1 MVSPFSFRGQIHRLP
16 FALWSVG
23 IFFSQHLVTLIVFR
37 AYSLPLH
44 FDRPLAYWSFYVT
57 PLRALATLNRV
68 SDLMLILALG
78 YLLIVA
84 WTLAALSFRRA
95 ANANISEWIAAAAI
109 APVVQIPVILIL
121 CLAPPRISEAA
132 LRGAD
137 TREDGFTEWSAAAQ
151 GSIAGLGLTLASVA
165 VGALVFGTY
174 GYGMFVISPFV
185 IGAVTAYLGNR
196 RHDIGQTKTLSLVAG
211 GTALGGI
218 ALLAFALEGIVCLIL
233 AAPLG
238 FGVALVGGALGLA
251 IARYTRRTPR
261 QTLSGL
267 ALLPLVFAV
276 ENVMSATTSFDTAE
290 TAVVNAPPE
299 WVWKSIVGMDTID
312 EPPALPFRLGIAY
325 PLRGEVVGEGV
336 GAIRRG
342 EFSTGTAIER
352 VTEWI
357 PNRKLAFVVVSDVPG
372 MRELS
377 PYRHVHAPHV
387 VGYFVT
393 TDTSFELLPLPD
405 GRTEILERTSH
416 VLKLDPIFYW
426 LPMARFAVHMNNARV
441 LGHLGRQA
449 ERGFR
454 ESVNEARNRRELPRP
469 P

>member
-1 MVSPFSFRGQIHRLP
+1 MVSPFSFRGQIRRLP
-16 FALWSVG
+16 YALWSIG
-23 IFFSQHLVTLIVFR
+23 IFFSQHLVTLITFR
-37 AYSLPLH
+37 ALGLPLP
-44 FDRPLAYWSFYVT
+44 FDQPPAYWSFYIT
-57 PLRALATLNRV
+57 PLRALARLNLV

-84 WTLAALSFRRA
+84 WALAALSFRRA

-109 APVVQIPVILIL
+109 APVVQVPVILIL
-121 CLAPPRISEAA
+121 CLAPPRTSEGG
-132 LRGAD
+132 LPGAD
-137 TREDGFTEWSAAAQ
+137 ARDEPSTGWSAAAQ

-165 VGALVFGTY
+165 VGALVFRTY
-174 GYGMFVISPFV
+174 GYGMFVISPFF

-196 RHDIGQTKTLSLVAG
+196 RHDIGLAQTFGLVAG
-211 GTALGGI
+211 ATALGGV

-238 FGVALVGGALGLA
+238 FGVALIGGALGRA
-251 IARYTRRTPR
+251 IALYTRRPPR
-261 QTLSGL
+261 QTLPAL

-276 ENVMSATTSFDTAE
+276 ENAMSATTSFDTAE

-299 WVWKSIVGMDTID
+299 WVWKSVVDMDTID

-357 PNRKLAFVVVSDVPG
+357 PNRKLAFAVVSDVPG

-377 PYRHVHAPHV
+377 PYQHVHAPHV
-387 VGYFVT
+387 AGYFVT
-393 TDTSFELLPLPD
+393 TETSFELRPLPD

-416 VLKLDPIFYW
+416 KLKLDPIFYW
-426 LPMARFAVHMNNARV
+426 LPMARFVVHANNVRV
-441 LGHLGRQA
+441 LAHIGRQA
-449 ERGFR
+449 ELGFG
-454 ESVNEARNRRELPRP
+454 ESVNETRNRTELR
-469 P
+469 